1 MGVNKSDLMAWMQG
15 IQKMQSDLPGI
26 LQEITVG
33 EGVYARDQARL
44 ICTDEQIVNTGDYR
58 ENWKSDSKAKE
69 AGNGY
74 YVRFFNLLEY
84 AIHLEYGFRSHFV
97 PGHWEGYTFVYKPGD
112 PEGGMFVG
120 PYGGRVPGHFVMKRA
135 VERTMKTQQ
144 ARVTRKLM
152 RALEKRMG

>member
-15 IQKMQSDLPGI
+15 IQKMQSDLLGV

-58 ENWKSDSKAKE
+58 ENWKSDSQAKA

-74 YVRFFNLLEY
+74 YVRFFNPLEY

-97 PGHWEGYTFVYKPGD
+97 PGHWEGYTFVYKLGD

-120 PYGGRVPGHFVMKRA
+120 PSGGRVPGLFVMKRA